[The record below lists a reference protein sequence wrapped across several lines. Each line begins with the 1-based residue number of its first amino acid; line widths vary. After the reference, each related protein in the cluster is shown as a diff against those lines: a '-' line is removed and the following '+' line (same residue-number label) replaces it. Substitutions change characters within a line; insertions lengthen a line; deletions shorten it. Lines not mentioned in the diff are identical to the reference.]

1 MYRKPLPTPRVVL
14 NGGANEDMWPLMRS
28 IGNVK
33 VDAVTKELFHNSGPL
48 LRPWAPGQSASIALL
63 LSRYSRR
70 TLQSGIDVP
79 PPDYLFFRK
88 MHTRT
93 FLLQPPPPLINF
105 EPRGNFPNQTKNCPA
120 KVTRCE
126 CLLR

>member
-1 MYRKPLPTPRVVL
+1 MLCKLGL
-14 NGGANEDMWPLMRS
+14 AFLGE
-28 IGNVK
+28 I
-33 VDAVTKELFHNSGPL
+33 SGCVSDSYQ
-48 LRPWAPGQSASIALL
+48 ACT
-63 LSRYSRR
+63 R
-70 TLQSGIDVP
+70 TVQYGCITILQSGIDV

-105 EPRGNFPNQTKNCPA
+105 EPRGNFPNQTKNCLA

-126 CLLR
+126 CLLH